1 MTLEKTWK
9 ECLRMWKWIANAKL
23 GGNGYSLKNLDV
35 VELKHIWLAANN
47 IEYMFNDC
55 FFCGYAA
62 EHGGYVDPGF
72 CEKCPGQ
79 FVKETFNCCAEPRH
93 NDDPVDFYN
102 LLVKLN
108 KKRLSKKG
116 KNDVCNQKR

>member
-9 ECLRMWKWIANAKL
+9 ECLRMWKWVAYIRMGRL
-23 GGNGYSLKNLDV
+23 DDTLHRLDV
-35 VELKHIWLAANN
+35 LKLKAIWLSTNN
-47 IEYMFNDC
+47 YDDILNDC
-55 FFCGYAA
+55 FFCDYAD
-62 EHGGYVDPGF
+62 EHSGNADPGD

-79 FVKETFNCCAEPRH
+79 FVDREFNCCK
-93 NDDPVDFYN
+93 DPNYLNKSIEFYN

-116 KNDVCNQKR
+116 KR